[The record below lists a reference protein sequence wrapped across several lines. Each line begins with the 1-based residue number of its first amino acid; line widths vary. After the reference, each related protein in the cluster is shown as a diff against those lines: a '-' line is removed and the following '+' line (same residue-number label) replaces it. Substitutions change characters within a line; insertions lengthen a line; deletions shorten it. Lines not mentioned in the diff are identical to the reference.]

1 MPLRWPEDR
10 VRLFWILTGLA
21 ALVAA
26 GVFLSALRTAKV
38 IVEPAFLKSEITA
51 SRELDVV
58 SSQIIWLD
66 GLDVGALK
74 CLTLSPR
81 KLNDIYKADY
91 SDDPKV
97 LDIVRQYFPK
107 AEAVSMNDPN
117 CPFVLSFN
125 IIATDTR
132 AVQLGGR
139 ISRLLMSI
147 SVIERRI
154 GAGSLYYEGQSFKGV
169 YKNLYLF
176 TTDLAPLEALQVGL
190 RAFVTPQTK
199 EWEVM
204 HNETSAP

>member
-1 MPLRWPEDR
+1 MPFHCSEDH
-10 VRLFWILTGLA
+10 VRLRWILTGLA

-26 GVFLSALRTAKV
+26 GVFLIAFRTT
-38 IVEPAFLKSEITA
+38 EDMGPAFLKNEITA
-51 SRELDVV
+51 SHELDIV
-58 SSQIIWLD
+58 SSQTIWLD
-66 GLDVGALK
+66 GLDVGALR

-81 KLNDIYKADY
+81 KLNNIYKANY

-97 LDIVRQYFPK
+97 LDIVRQHFPK
-107 AEAVSMNDPN
+107 AETVSIDDPN
-117 CPFVLSFN
+117 CPFVLTFN
-125 IIATDTR
+125 VIATDTR

-147 SVIERRI
+147 AVIERRI
-154 GAGSLYYEGQSFKGV
+154 GADSLYYEGQSFKGV

-199 EWEVM
+199 EWEVV
-204 HNETSAP
+204 HIETSAS

>member
-1 MPLRWPEDR
+1 MIEIFGVALRKRLMPFHWSEGH
-10 VRLFWILTGLA
+10 VRLPWISTGLA

-26 GVFLSALRTAKV
+26 GVFLVALLTT
-38 IVEPAFLKSEITA
+38 TA
-51 SRELDVV
+51 SHELDIV

-66 GLDVGALK
+66 GLDVGALR

-81 KLNDIYKADY
+81 KLNNIYKADY

-97 LDIVRQYFPK
+97 LDIARQHFPK
-107 AEAVSMNDPN
+107 AETVLTDDPN

-125 IIATDTR
+125 VIVTDTR

-147 SVIERRI
+147 SVIERHI
-154 GAGSLYYEGQSFKGV
+154 GTDSLYYEGQSFKGV

-204 HNETSAP
+204 HIETSAP